1 MNDFND
7 ETLIKT
13 VVSKCSVDLII
24 ALMELKYNF
33 EVCVLDLNIAT
44 FPAHLR
50 SKYFTFT
57 PGH

>member
-7 ETLIKT
+7 ESLIKT
-13 VVSKCSVDLII
+13 VVSKCSVDLLI

-33 EVCVLDLNIAT
+33 EVCVLNLSIAT

-57 PGH
+57 PQH